1 MLNRRTNLSKGMV
14 KAINESTGYI
24 KKQYNLDIKVFVSMI
39 PSSVKAGEA
48 MLIVTETNLIQRSFT
63 ELSHSEKARIL
74 TERHNAIKEQGKRID
89 LINEIEK
96 LSKPD
101 GLEENSTSGQ
111 VGQKLESR
119 NKIGNEY
126 DLSGKTIARY
136 LRIDTLIK
144 ELKDRLDNNKIPF
157 TASVDFGYL
166 IKILK
171 APAFT

>member
-1 MLNRRTNLSKGMV
+1 
-14 KAINESTGYI
+14 
-24 KKQYNLDIKVFVSMI
+24 MI

-101 GLEENSTSGQ
+101 GLEETQ
-111 VGQKLESR
+111 LLDKL
-119 NKIGNEY
+119 
-126 DLSGKTIARY
+126 AR
-136 LRIDTLIK
+136 
-144 ELKDRLDNNKIPF
+144 
-157 TASVDFGYL
+157 S
-166 IKILK
+166 
-171 APAFT
+171 